1 MKNSKIFYRFIEHV
15 QENIILYIIS
25 ILFLCIGIVIG
36 IYSVKYMDNSEKV
49 NIISYIANFPR
60 TVIPAQVNQKNIFI
74 EALKSN
80 GAFILAIWFLGLTML
95 GTPIILIIDLFKG
108 FTLGFTSSI
117 VINGLGTKGILMDL
131 LVILPQNIIY
141 IPCMII
147 SSAIAIEFSLKL
159 FNNNSVSINKK
170 NSNLVNIAAYST
182 LFLLILFF
190 MIIGSIYE
198 GYVSPKLLSLITY
211 NGGKL

>member
-1 MKNSKIFYRFIEHV
+1 MKDSKIFYRLIEHV
-15 QENIILYIIS
+15 QNNIILYIIS

-36 IYSVKYMDNSEKV
+36 IYSVKYMDSSEKV
-49 NIISYIANFPR
+49 NIVSYIASFPE
-60 TVIPAQVNQKNIFI
+60 TISPAQVNQKNIFM
-74 EALKSN
+74 EAFKSN

-95 GTPIILIIDLFKG
+95 GTPIILIIDLLKG

-147 SSAIAIEFSLKL
+147 SSAIAIEFSLGL
-159 FNNNSVSINKK
+159 FNNNSISINKK
-170 NSNLVNIAAYST
+170 NGNLINIAAYST
-182 LFLLILFF
+182 LFLFILFF
-190 MIIGSIYE
+190 MIIGFIYE
-198 GYVSPKLLSLITY
+198 GYISPKLLSFITY